1 MNRPADE
8 LKRMLERF
16 DAVIRAAGVK
26 RTPQRLEI
34 YREAA
39 RTADHPSLEM
49 IHRNVRK
56 RMPTISLDTVYRT
69 LSLLRELGLVRTVSP
84 HPDRVRFDA
93 NLSPHHHFVC
103 TACGLTRD
111 FHDPALDALSIP
123 SSARA
128 FGSVESAQLEVRGQC
143 QACAGGK
150 KAATTGTRSHRLIN
164 RSTRRD

>member
-1 MNRPADE
+1 MNRPAGD

-16 DAVIRAAGVK
+16 DTVIRAAGVK
-26 RTPQRLEI
+26 RTPQRLWI

-39 RTADHPSLEM
+39 RTVDHPSLEM

-69 LSLLRELGLVRTVSP
+69 LSLLRELGLLRTVSP

-93 NLSPHHHFVC
+93 DVSPHHHYVC

-111 FHDPALDALSIP
+111 FHDPALDVLSIP

-128 FGSVESAQLEVRGQC
+128 FGSVEFARLEVRGLC
-143 QACAGGK
+143 RACAGGK
-150 KAATTGTRSHRLIN
+150 KAATTGTRPHRLE
-164 RSTRRD
+164 RKSTRRD